1 MASKKA
7 RDKISKALDQ
17 VDNPKRL
24 SDLRNPAEMIYNP
37 VGAAKKAI
45 GKVACKRTGG
55 TWSGGKCKMPKER
68 RF

>member
-1 MASKKA
+1 MASKKT

-45 GKVACKRTGG
+45 GKVACKRKGG

>member
-1 MASKKA
+1 MANKKT

-24 SDLRNPAEMIYNP
+24 SDLRNPVEKLIDP
-37 VGAAKKAI
+37 IGTAKKAI
-45 GKVACKRTGG
+45 GKVACRRKGG
-55 TWSGGKCKMPKER
+55 TWSGGKCKMPKNR